1 MQAVGH
7 LDLILNCLGSSM
19 ESRTEQ
25 SKAGGRES
33 SQDALSGPSGEDRKG
48 TWGWLWG
55 RVPWLGVKKMGF
67 GGRYMVFGGERKQNR
82 LLGMEP

>member
-7 LDLILNCLGSSM
+7 LDLVLNCLGSSM

-33 SQDALSGPSGEDRKG
+33 GQEDQKG

-67 GGRYMVFGGERKQNR
+67 GGRHMVFGGERKQNR